1 MIRVFSKPLKAIKKK
16 CSEKRVVTRPG
27 IVISHVVVV
36 IVLMKGPPLMMLVV
50 HVVMMLTVALGL
62 VVVLVVHR
70 DCSVLLHR
78 RKDELDQYELSTSFF
93 NLNLQI
99 RNFEKTLTVNK
110 TLQTQ

>member
-1 MIRVFSKPLKAIKKK
+1 
-16 CSEKRVVTRPG
+16 
-27 IVISHVVVV
+27 
-36 IVLMKGPPLMMLVV
+36 MMLVV

-62 VVVLVVHR
+62 VVLVVHR
-70 DCSVLLHR
+70 DCSVLLR
-78 RKDELDQYELSTSFF
+78 RRIHVQYELSTSFF